1 MKVLARTATALA
13 VAAAVVAILCK
24 AGYEVVRPALIVL
37 IALAHLEFSQLV
49 ARRFPIM
56 AWQGVAAGAAFLV
69 SQFYF
74 YDSAFPLLFFAL
86 AVAALFLRRGSMLE
100 SFAFTS
106 LGLVYLPMMLAYLL
120 RIAQLHPPAGAGPS
134 LFWLLYVVSL
144 VKISDM
150 GGFAFGLGSAK
161 VFGRNHK
168 MCPNISPNKSWEG
181 MVGSVFGS
189 CLVSC
194 LLSGMTGFGFG
205 RSIFMGVCAAVFGTL
220 GDLVESGIKR
230 ECGAKDSATFMPAG
244 MGGFLDMFDSLVF
257 APAILYSLI
266 LGVG

>member
-1 MKVLARTATALA
+1 MKILVRVVTALA
-13 VAAAVVAILCK
+13 VAAAVVAVLCK
-24 AGYEVVRPALIVL
+24 ASYEVVRPVLIAL

-49 ARRFPIM
+49 ARRRSVM
-56 AWQGVAAGAAFLV
+56 VWQGVAAGVVFLV

-74 YDSAFPLLFFAL
+74 YDSAFPLIFFAL
-86 AVAALFLRRGSMLE
+86 ALVALFLRRGQMIE
-100 SFAFTS
+100 SFAFTV

-120 RIAQLHPPAGAGPS
+120 RIAMLPPPVGVDVR

-144 VKISDM
+144 VKVSDM

-161 VFGRNHK
+161 IFGGNHK
-168 MCPNISPNKSWEG
+168 MCPSISPNKSWEG
-181 MVGSVFGS
+181 MFGSVFGA
-189 CLVSC
+189 CLVAC
-194 LLSGMTGFGFG
+194 LLSKAAGLGIG
-205 RSIFMGVCAAVFGTL
+205 RSLFMGVCAAVCGTL

-257 APAILYSLI
+257 APAIMYSII
-266 LGVG
+266 LGVR

>member
-1 MKVLARTATALA
+1 MKIFIRVVTALA
-13 VAAAVVAILCK
+13 VAAAVVAVLCK
-24 AGYEVVRPALIVL
+24 AGFEVVKPVL
-37 IALAHLEFSQLV
+37 IALIALVHLEFSQLAAKRCQV
-49 ARRFPIM
+49 MVWP
-56 AWQGVAAGAAFLV
+56 GVAAGFVYLV

-74 YDSAFPLLFFAL
+74 YDSAFPLIFFAL
-86 AVAALFLRRGSMLE
+86 AVAALFRGSGKMLE
-100 SFAFTS
+100 SFASTT
-106 LGLVYLPMMLAYLL
+106 LGLVYIPMMLAFLL
-120 RIAQLHPPAGAGPS
+120 RIAQLRPPEGVGVS

-161 VFGRNHK
+161 IFGGNHK
-168 MCPNISPNKSWEG
+168 MCPSISPNKSWEG
-181 MVGSVFGS
+181 MFGSVFGS

-194 LLSGMTGFGFG
+194 LFAGATGFGVG
-205 RSIFMGVCAAVFGTL
+205 RSLFMGVCAAVFGTL

-230 ECGAKDSATFMPAG
+230 ECGVKDSATFMPAG
-244 MGGFLDMFDSLVF
+244 MGGFLDVFDSLVF